1 MTETIENMSEKL
13 KDFLSRK
20 LTESRII
27 IKKLKRK
34 RKIIKIFYNT
44 SIIVSVS
51 ISVIIASI
59 STITG
64 IPIMTVPILSI
75 ISGILTGLSAK
86 FNLQNRKIEINNLI
100 EKLNKLQAKLDYVVS
115 CNGDLTQQD
124 YQQIISEFN
133 F

>member
-1 MTETIENMSEKL
+1 MVDKHNISEKL

-34 RKIIKIFYNT
+34 RKVIKIFYNT